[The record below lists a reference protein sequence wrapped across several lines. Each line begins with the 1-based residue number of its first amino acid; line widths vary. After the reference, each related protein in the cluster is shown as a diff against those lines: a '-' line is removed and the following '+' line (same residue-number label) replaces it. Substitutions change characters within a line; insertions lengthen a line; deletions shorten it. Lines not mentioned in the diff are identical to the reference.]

1 MSFGMIG
8 GMTQLDVLFR
18 YAEHPTEQA
27 MFAVTRLSEV
37 YGIRSLRVDEAA
49 KTIRIEFDATRL
61 TRIVVAQLLRRAGI
75 DIVEEIP
82 LIPLQPPAA
91 TPDPAAK
98 PA

>member
-1 MSFGMIG
+1 
-8 GMTQLDVLFR
+8 MTQLDVLFR
-18 YAEHPTEQA
+18 YAEHPTERA
-27 MFAVTRLSEV
+27 MFALSGLSEV

-75 DIVEEIP
+75 DIVEELSLLP
-82 LIPLQPPAA
+82 QQPP
-91 TPDPAAK
+91 PADAVAK